1 VGGKLLYNREE
12 KELMLEVGINFLLS
26 PFLWDRD
33 KTSHAA
39 VRFRYEDFVFCCHGR
54 LSFGGENF

>member
-26 PFLWDRD
+26 PFLCDRD

-39 VRFRYEDFVFCCHGR
+39 VRFRYEDLVF
-54 LSFGGENF
+54 L